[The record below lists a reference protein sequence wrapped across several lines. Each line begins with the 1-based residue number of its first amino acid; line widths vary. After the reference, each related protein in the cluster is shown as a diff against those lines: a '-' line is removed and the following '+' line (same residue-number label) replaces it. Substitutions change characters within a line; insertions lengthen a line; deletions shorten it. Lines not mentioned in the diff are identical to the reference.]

1 MDIYSFTSSIGLA
14 ILAGFCI
21 GMERQLTGHNA
32 GIHTNVLVA
41 LGSCLFVLFSLMVGG
56 GDPTRIAA
64 QVVSGVGFLCSGII
78 FKEGLNV
85 KGLKTAATLWC
96 SAAMGV
102 LSSLGMPQY
111 VVVAV
116 ILVITSNVLFPLIGK
131 NITPLKPIDDEEH
144 MYLVSITCDEREEFS
159 IRQTIINSIKTSRLR
174 LIDLDSSDHA
184 SSRVEIVAKLQVFGN
199 KREDLIERI
208 VAKVA
213 LEKGIMKV
221 GWHREE

>member
-1 MDIYSFTSSIGLA
+1 MDIYTFSASIGLA

-21 GMERQLTGHNA
+21 GMERQLTGHSA

-41 LGSCLFVLFSLMVGG
+41 LGSCLFVLFSVMVDA

-102 LSSLGMPQY
+102 LSSLGLPAY
-111 VVVAV
+111 VAVAV
-116 ILVITSNVLFPLIGK
+116 ILVITSNIVFPLIGK
-131 NITPLKPIDDEEH
+131 NIIAIKPLEEDDH
-144 MYLVSITCDEREEFS
+144 VYLVSITCDESEEFN
-159 IRQTIINSIKTSRLR
+159 IRRTVIGSMKTSRLR
-174 LIDLDSSDHA
+174 LIDLESSDHINN
-184 SSRVEIVAKLQVFGN
+184 RVEIEAKLQVFGN
-199 KREDLIERI
+199 KKEDLIERI

-213 LEKGIMKV
+213 LEKGIAKV
-221 GWHREE
+221 GWNREE